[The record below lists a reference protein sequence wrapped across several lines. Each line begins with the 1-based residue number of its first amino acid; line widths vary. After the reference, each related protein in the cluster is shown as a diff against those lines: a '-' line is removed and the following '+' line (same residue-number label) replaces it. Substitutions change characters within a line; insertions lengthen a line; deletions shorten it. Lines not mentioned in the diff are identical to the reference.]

1 MFLPNI
7 ADSSAK
13 ERNKYL
19 DILKNGSKSSRGKP
33 IYFLWSQG
41 GDQFDF
47 EEQMHLSFGY
57 PAVVALNYNKKKYA
71 VCRRAFNEDNLKDF
85 ILDIFLGKER
95 LMNIDK
101 IKDMKNVPKWDGKDY
116 VAPKENKDEF

>member
-57 PAVVALNYNKKKYA
+57 PAVVALNYNKKNPIK
-71 VCRRAFNEDNLKDF
+71 
-85 ILDIFLGKER
+85 KEKKPQFTKK
-95 LMNIDK
+95 LQS
-101 IKDMKNVPKWDGKDY
+101 V
-116 VAPKENKDEF
+116 